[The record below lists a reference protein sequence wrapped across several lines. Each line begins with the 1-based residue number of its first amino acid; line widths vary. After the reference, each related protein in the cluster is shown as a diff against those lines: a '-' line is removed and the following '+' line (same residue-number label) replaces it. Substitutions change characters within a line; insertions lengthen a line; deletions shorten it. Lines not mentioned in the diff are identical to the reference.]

1 MNKQEQTRHTR
12 SGILRFGKRGADS
25 QDTPMSI
32 LLKRRNS
39 KPGVRGIFAIIL
51 ACISVVAL
59 ASCGSGNDYTN
70 ELGTAPGAE
79 TRQCTPQIG
88 QSGKQPSST
97 TVKPHLAP
105 RNDAMF
111 GFDAQH
117 THYNP
122 YEHTLNPTN
131 VSRLVLNWTATTAK
145 PVLVE
150 SWSSPT
156 VANGVVY
163 VASNDEELYAFNA
176 TTGAVLWSTCI
187 GAGTSSS
194 PAVAKGVVYI
204 GSGDGNLYALNA
216 ITGAVLWTATVAVGF
231 HVHVDSSPA
240 VVNGVVYVGSGDGK
254 LYAFN
259 ATTGAVLWTTTT
271 SADVDSSPAVANGVV
286 YVGSHDGKVSA
297 FNATTGTVLWS
308 TALDPNAYFHFS
320 SPTVANGVVYVGS
333 GDGKLYALNATTGS
347 VLWSV
352 TPNSGAD
359 NKIFAPSLYTPA
371 VANGVVYV
379 DLGDFKV
386 FAFHLPT

>member
-51 ACISVVAL
+51 AGISVVAL

-79 TRQCTPQIG
+79 TRQCTPQTG
-88 QSGKQPSST
+88 QSGKRPSPT
-97 TVKPHLAP
+97 AVKPHPAP

-131 VSRLVLNWTATTAK
+131 VSKLVLDWTATTAK
-145 PVLVE
+145 PILVP

-187 GAGTSSS
+187 GAGTSST

-216 ITGAVLWTATVAVGF
+216 ITGAVLWTATAGY
-231 HVHVDSSPA
+231 HIESSPA
-240 VVNGVVYVGSGDGK
+240 VVNGTVYVGSDDGN

-259 ATTGAVLWTTTT
+259 ADTGAVLWTSTT
-271 SADVDSSPAVANGVV
+271 SADVDSSPAVVNGVV

-320 SPTVANGVVYVGS
+320 SPTVANGVVYV
-333 GDGKLYALNATTGS
+333 
-347 VLWSV
+347 
-352 TPNSGAD
+352 
-359 NKIFAPSLYTPA
+359 
-371 VANGVVYV
+371 
-379 DLGDFKV
+379 DLGDGKV